1 MSSNLTIVIDESA
14 DYAIVDQLRA
24 NNFIV
29 YAIIDETP
37 SISDKEVL
45 HIATEKNALI
55 ITEDKDFGE
64 LVFRFQL
71 SHRGILLIRMVS
83 SKSFEKADAVLRAMI
98 NHHHELINNFSVLDE
113 NKLRIR
119 K

>member
-45 HIATEKNALI
+45 HIATEKNAL
-55 ITEDKDFGE
+55 
-64 LVFRFQL
+64 L
-71 SHRGILLIRMVS
+71 
-83 SKSFEKADAVLRAMI
+83 
-98 NHHHELINNFSVLDE
+98 
-113 NKLRIR
+113 
-119 K
+119 

>member
-1 MSSNLTIVIDESA
+1 VSSNLSIVIDESV
-14 DYAIVDQLRA
+14 DYAIIEKLSA
-24 NNFIV
+24 NNFNV

-37 SISDKEVL
+37 SISDESVL
-45 HIATEKNALI
+45 NIATEKNALI

-71 SHRGILLIRMVS
+71 SHRGILLVRMIS
-83 SKSFEKADAVLRAMI
+83 SKSFEKADAVLRVMI
-98 NHHHELINNFSVLDE
+98 NHQEELINNFSVLDE